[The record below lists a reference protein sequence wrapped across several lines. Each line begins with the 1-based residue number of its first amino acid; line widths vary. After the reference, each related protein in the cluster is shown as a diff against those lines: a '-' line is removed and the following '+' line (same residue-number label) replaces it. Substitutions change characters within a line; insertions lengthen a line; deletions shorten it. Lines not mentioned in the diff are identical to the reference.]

1 MGLLDLFTAALMPVL
16 KVLLITALGSF
27 LATDRLGVLGV
38 DARKHLNNV
47 VFFIFNP
54 ALVGS
59 NLATY
64 ITLKSMETLWFMP
77 FNILITFIV
86 GSILGWLLI
95 RSTRAPHDLRGLVLG
110 CCSAGNLGNMP
121 LIIIPAVCKERG
133 SPFGDVDVC
142 YKHGLAYA
150 SLSMAIGAVY
160 MWSYVYNIMRIYS
173 SNNCEG
179 AKLDDLTK
187 VANSPGETTEN
198 LSKCSAG
205 PLLPLKNHSPNE
217 DHTNHFEL
225 DCTVSEEKI
234 VGFIIGAIP
243 QFRKALIDDNAPLRV
258 VQDSVSLLGE
268 AAIPTVTLVVGANLL
283 KGLKGSEVQL
293 PVVLGI
299 IVVRYVLLPISG
311 VITVKSAVYLGLVK
325 SDPLYQF
332 VLLLQFALPPAM
344 NIGTMTQLFGTGES
358 ECSVIL
364 LWTYAL
370 ASVSLTLWS
379 TFFLWLVG

>member
-225 DCTVSEEKI
+225 DCTVSEEKVKRSVVEKIKHGLQMVKKFHFRRLFAPSTAGAI

-299 IVVRYVLLPISG
+299 IVVR
-311 VITVKSAVYLGLVK
+311 
-325 SDPLYQF
+325 
-332 VLLLQFALPPAM
+332 
-344 NIGTMTQLFGTGES
+344 
-358 ECSVIL
+358 
-364 LWTYAL
+364 
-370 ASVSLTLWS
+370 
-379 TFFLWLVG
+379 